1 MKSKL
6 PPYMNMSRKNN
17 IKAKSNKC
25 LYRDNDAEESDKGE
39 NGDEFHFS
47 SCSGKRLL

>member
-1 MKSKL
+1 
-6 PPYMNMSRKNN
+6 MSRKNI
-17 IKAKSNKC
+17 IKLNQSV